1 MSTTREGGSSP
12 EQALKLYLKAF
23 TAADLDSALELLT
36 GPQEATWRRKVAKA
50 PSLDDA
56 RADFKR
62 WTKPTTLEAV
72 LDREDLVGGSV
83 RIHARVR
90 VERNGETVKDTVTP
104 TFDRDADG
112 LWRIASF

>member
-23 TAADLDSALELLT
+23 TAADLDAALNLLT
-36 GPQEATWRRKVAKA
+36 GAQEATWRRKVAKA
-50 PSLDDA
+50 PSVDEA

-62 WTKPTTLEAV
+62 WTHPTTLDAV

-83 RIHARVR
+83 RIHARVKID
-90 VERNGETVKDTVTP
+90 RNGEIVKDTVTP

-112 LWRIASF
+112 LWRIACF